1 MPSLLQPLI
10 GHWADRVDLRPVVIL
25 GPAVTAVMMSLLGI
39 APNYGVLALL
49 LTAAGISRAGFHAVG
64 PAEAGR
70 LSGRRLGRG
79 MGLWMVGGRL
89 GPTLGP
95 ILVVSAVQIL
105 GLRGLPWLMIL
116 GLLGS
121 GLLYLRLRD
130 VPKQPTRARQV
141 PLSKQALGAMA
152 PLMLLMTGIVAI
164 RSFMTSALGTYLPIF
179 LTEEGA
185 ELWFAGAALSVLHGA
200 GTLGALLAGAL
211 SDRLG
216 RRPIL
221 LSAFLAAPAFMLLF
235 LQVNGWVQVLILF
248 LLGLTSM
255 TSMPVFL
262 AMVQERFPENRAL
275 ANGLY
280 LALSFVIRSLI
291 GVVVGAMGDR
301 FGLRWA
307 FTASAIIV
315 LLGLPLIWLL
325 PGKSRAMVT

>member
-1 MPSLLQPLI
+1 
-10 GHWADRVDLRPVVIL
+10 
-25 GPAVTAVMMSLLGI
+25 
-39 APNYGVLALL
+39 
-49 LTAAGISRAGFHAVG
+49 
-64 PAEAGR
+64 
-70 LSGRRLGRG
+70 
-79 MGLWMVGGRL
+79 
-89 GPTLGP
+89 
-95 ILVVSAVQIL
+95 
-105 GLRGLPWLMIL
+105 
-116 GLLGS
+116 
-121 GLLYLRLRD
+121 
-130 VPKQPTRARQV
+130 
-141 PLSKQALGAMA
+141 MA

-325 PGKSRAMVT
+325 PGKKVALL